1 MNKKTVGTKEGLA
14 FGIIALGVLMAF
26 MPSAAQHIAD
36 LEFVAS
42 EPFPI
47 LLGATYVIAL
57 LVILAGV
64 GVLVAKFDD
73 KEEDE

>member
-14 FGIIALGVLMAF
+14 FGIIALGVLMAL
-26 MPSAAQHIAD
+26 MPSTSQQIAD
-36 LEFVAS
+36 ILAS
-42 EPFPI
+42 EAYPI
-47 LLGATYVIAL
+47 LIGATYVLAF